1 MAPEDALDA
10 RLRRRWAK
18 RGGGPELERRLKAA
32 EAELARRADVATA
45 ERRGVRVPETSRVPV
60 SDPTTR
66 NASPR
71 ASTEDS
77 TAAAP
82 RPPPSTPIRVDEV
95 LADAR
100 ALTRSQTRRAAASAG
115 PHSRG
120 IPPHLATARDDDE
133 SDDET
138 RALEAGC
145 RVVTDSFT
153 SNSGARRD
161 CLRGDTSL
169 GHRDDDGGNDLSNL
183 RLASVSTTKR
193 DDATRKS
200 GVAANEAAFR
210 AERET
215 RPPPTF
221 GLDDDASLTP
231 FLRVK
236 AAANDALREGDVEL
250 AAALYDE
257 AIERLRSEHSA
268 LPRRTDSDSDSDTT
282 SSLDDLTCVLLSNRA
297 HCRLLLSPPD
307 AHGAAE
313 DAEASSAMRPDW
325 HRPYDRA
332 AKAHAMLGNWKRAV
346 DFCRDGERAARQGD
360 DATAS
365 ASFANLLDQLA
376 MRAAREGSLAGFY
389 GRLIYVR
396 SAGEEA
402 WLCRE
407 APANP
412 AFDDDDEWDVAD
424 DVDASSTND
433 HFKKKDRRPD
443 APIHARSLRDAIEK
457 ARDGDRVVL
466 LRGIHNGCGDS
477 VTVTKRVLI
486 SGEGALRDAVVDAR
500 NNSPVFRLRRACWIV
515 NVDLDFTGFSEAL
528 RVESGDGEMCKFA
541 NPLIERCS
549 VKCSGSD
556 GVVVDADARPTF
568 RDCAFEAK
576 KTGLR
581 VCGASVVELVDCKF
595 ARCERQGLRCAEN
608 ANAVARNCVFA
619 ENGHEGVVAMGNA
632 SVDLTDCVLR
642 NNRGPGLDVSG
653 TARASLTRCV
663 VSENV
668 GGVFAWDFGYC
679 EMERARVEGG
689 ASHALLIDTNASCAC
704 FDRTRVRGV
713 VHAEDKTR
721 GRVAPGDDGTCA
733 VEHPEVPT
741 DLPPETG
748 CFKFEHDQYLRKQ

>member
-18 RGGGPELERRLKAA
+18 RGGGPELERKLKAA

-66 NASPR
+66 NSSPR

-77 TAAAP
+77 PAAAP
-82 RPPPSTPIRVDEV
+82 RPPPGTPIRVDEV
-95 LADAR
+95 FADAR

-120 IPPHLATARDDDE
+120 IPPHLALSDDDE

-153 SNSGARRD
+153 SNSGAKRD
-161 CLRGDTSL
+161 CLRG
-169 GHRDDDGGNDLSNL
+169 HRLNDGGGDLGN
-183 RLASVSTTKR
+183 RGYLASPATGEREEKNATK
-193 DDATRKS
+193 TS
-200 GVAANEAAFR
+200 GVAANEASFR
-210 AERET
+210 ASSRET

-221 GLDDDASLTP
+221 GLDDVDSLAP

-236 AAANDALREGDVEL
+236 AEANDALREGDVEL

-257 AIERLRSEHSA
+257 AIERLRSETNPLS
-268 LPRRTDSDSDSDTT
+268 RRTNDSDTDAT
-282 SSLDDLTCVLLSNRA
+282 QSRLDDLTSVFLSNRA
-297 HCRLLLSPPD
+297 HVRLLLSPPD
-307 AHGAAE
+307 AHGAVD
-313 DAEASSAMRPDW
+313 DAEASVAIRPDW

-346 DFCRDGERAARQGD
+346 DFCRDGELAARERD
-360 DATAS
+360 DATATT
-365 ASFANLLDQLA
+365 AFANLLDQLA
-376 MRAAREGSLAGFY
+376 MRAANEGSLAGFY

-407 APANP
+407 APANA
-412 AFDDDDEWDVAD
+412 AFDDDVTDDENV
-424 DVDASSTND
+424 SSTNERYERQ
-433 HFKKKDRRPD
+433 FKKDRRPD
-443 APIHARSLRDAIEK
+443 APIHARSLREAIEK

-486 SGEGALRDAVVDAR
+486 SGEGALRDASVDAR

-515 NVDLDFTGFSEAL
+515 NVDFDFTGFSEAL
-528 RVESGDGEMCKFA
+528 RVESGDGESFKFA

-581 VCGASVVELVDCKF
+581 VCGASKVELVDCKF
-595 ARCERQGLRCAEN
+595 AHCERQGLRLTETAT
-608 ANAVARNCVFA
+608 AVARNCVFA
-619 ENGHEGVVAMGNA
+619 ENGHEGVVAMGESGVVLN
-632 SVDLTDCVLR
+632 DCVLR

-653 TARASLTRCV
+653 TASARLDKCV

-668 GGVFAWDFGYC
+668 GGVFVWDVSSC
-679 EMERARVEGG
+679 EMENGSRIEGG

-704 FDRTRVRGV
+704 FDRTRVFGV

-721 GRVAPGDDGTCA
+721 RRVAPGDDGTCA
-733 VEHPEVPT
+733 VEHPAAPT